1 MKGTSKKLFSF
12 ILTVVAIVFC
22 LFCFKVSVHADGSL
36 SDVSSDSNKENV
48 EAENTTDVLME
59 SNGKQL
65 ADDTNKDLLKD
76 DNKGSNDKAESN
88 STSQDSHVDLNST
101 RSSGLERIEKS
112 ADGKLYYIDST
123 GKRKTSAGWI
133 YFDGKKY
140 FASPGGSL
148 YTNRMITFG
157 SYGYYMGSDGS
168 VLLGHFRGADRVYRY
183 ADAIGNLEDES
194 YGKLAAVGWREDNYF
209 AHGGYGA
216 LYHNQFISFGKVRYY
231 MNTDGSVVK
240 TEFNYGNK
248 RYSPDPVTGEIKSG
262 KAGWIID
269 KSKNTKKFAKG
280 DGTLYIN
287 QMITFGSYGY
297 YMGSDGSVLL
307 GHFRGADRVYRY
319 ADAIGNLEDESY
331 GKLAAVGWREDN
343 YFAHG
348 GYGALYHNQ
357 FISFGKVRY
366 YMNTD
371 GSVVKTEFNYG
382 NKRYSPDPVTGE
394 IKSGKA
400 GWIIDKSKNTK
411 KFAKGDGTLYINQMI
426 TFGSYGYYMGSD
438 GSVLLGHFRG
448 ADRVYR
454 YADAIGNLEDESYG
468 KLAAVGWRE
477 DNYFAHGGYGELYN
491 NQFITFGDKI
501 YYMTGDGSVAKSK
514 FQFMKGVI
522 INPDPT
528 GLISFSEY
536 NYYLPQISAMQSARS
551 ILKQIGNSL
560 WAAYKWAGSAITY
573 KNMTTDADKGI
584 SYFANIAFNQR
595 SGNCYTMASAFYY
608 MALSLGYDVY
618 QVSGFH
624 QGRYKEW
631 PHSWCEIRQNGGTY
645 IYDPDILKEMD
656 REIYGRKYGE
666 SGTLKYLVSQNK
678 YMKL

>member
-1 MKGTSKKLFSF
+1 MRGTSKKLFSF

-48 EAENTTDVLME
+48 EAENTIDVLVE
-59 SNGKQL
+59 SNSKQL
-65 ADDTNKDLLKD
+65 VDDTNKDLLKD

-101 RSSGLERIEKS
+101 RSSGQERIEKA
-112 ADGKLYYIDST
+112 ADGKLYYTDST

-133 YFDGKKY
+133 YFDGRKY

-157 SYGYYMGSDGS
+157 SYGYYIGSDGSVVLGHFRGADGVYRYADAIGNLEDESYGKLAAVGWRENNYFAYGGYGALYHNQFISFGKVRYYMNTDGSVVKTEFNYGNKRYSPDPVTGEIKSGKAGWIIDKAKNTKKFSKGDGTVYFNQMITFGKYGYYMGSDGS
-168 VLLGHFRGADRVYRY
+168 VVLGHFRGADRVFRY

-240 TEFNYGNK
+240 TEFNYGDT
-248 RYSPDPVTGEIKSG
+248 RYMPDPVTGEIKSG

-280 DGTLYIN
+280 DGTIYFN

-297 YMGSDGSVLL
+297 YMGSDGNVLL
-307 GHFRGADRVYRY
+307 GHFRGADGV
-319 ADAIGNLEDESY
+319 
-331 GKLAAVGWREDN
+331 
-343 YFAHG
+343 F
-348 GYGALYHNQ
+348 
-357 FISFGKVRY
+357 
-366 YMNTD
+366 
-371 GSVVKTEFNYG
+371 
-382 NKRYSPDPVTGE
+382 
-394 IKSGKA
+394 
-400 GWIIDKSKNTK
+400 
-411 KFAKGDGTLYINQMI
+411 
-426 TFGSYGYYMGSD
+426 
-438 GSVLLGHFRG
+438 
-448 ADRVYR
+448 R

-477 DNYFAHGGYGELYN
+477 DNYFAHGGYGELYH

-522 INPDPT
+522 INPGPT
-528 GLISFSEY
+528 GLISLSEY

-666 SGTLKYLVSQNK
+666 SGTLKYLVSKNK

>member
-1 MKGTSKKLFSF
+1 MRGTSKKLFSF

-48 EAENTTDVLME
+48 EAENTIDVLVE
-59 SNGKQL
+59 SNSKQL
-65 ADDTNKDLLKD
+65 VDDTNKDLLKD

-88 STSQDSHVDLNST
+88 STLQDSHIDSNST
-101 RSSGLERIEKS
+101 RSSGQERIEKS
-112 ADGKLYYIDST
+112 ADGKLYYIDSS

-148 YTNRMITFG
+148 YTN
-157 SYGYYMGSDGS
+157 
-168 VLLGHFRGADRVYRY
+168 
-183 ADAIGNLEDES
+183 
-194 YGKLAAVGWREDNYF
+194 
-209 AHGGYGA
+209 
-216 LYHNQFISFGKVRYY
+216 
-231 MNTDGSVVK
+231 
-240 TEFNYGNK
+240 
-248 RYSPDPVTGEIKSG
+248 
-262 KAGWIID
+262 
-269 KSKNTKKFAKG
+269 
-280 DGTLYIN
+280 

-297 YMGSDGSVLL
+297 YMGSDGSVVL
-307 GHFRGADRVYRY
+307 GHFRGADGVYRY
-319 ADAIGNLEDESY
+319 ADA
-331 GKLAAVGWREDN
+331 
-343 YFAHG
+343 
-348 GYGALYHNQ
+348 
-357 FISFGKVRY
+357 
-366 YMNTD
+366 T
-371 GSVVKTEFNYG
+371 
-382 NKRYSPDPVTGE
+382 
-394 IKSGKA
+394 
-400 GWIIDKSKNTK
+400 
-411 KFAKGDGTLYINQMI
+411 
-426 TFGSYGYYMGSD
+426 
-438 GSVLLGHFRG
+438 
-448 ADRVYR
+448 
-454 YADAIGNLEDESYG
+454 GNLEDESYG

-477 DNYFAHGGYGELYN
+477 DNYFAHGGYGELYHN
-491 NQFITFGDKI
+491 QFISFGQVRYYMNTDGSVVKTDFNYGNKRYSPDPATGEIKSGKAGWIIDKAKNTKKFSKGDGTVYFNRMITFGKYGYYMGSDGSVVLGHFRGADGVYRYADAIGELEDESYGKLAAVGWREDNYFAHGGYGELYHNQFITFGDKI

-522 INPDPT
+522 INPGPT
-528 GLISFSEY
+528 GLISLSEY

-666 SGTLKYLVSQNK
+666 SGTLKYLVSKNK

>member
-1 MKGTSKKLFSF
+1 MRIRYSRYILNLFLVTVF
-12 ILTVVAIVFC
+12 LTLCSLVFA
-22 LFCFKVSVHADGSL
+22 LSVYADDGSG
-36 SDVSSDSNKENV
+36 STKTNPDENAYISGGNINEKGNNDAQV
-48 EAENTTDVLME
+48 DESVLTNPDVLKSGE
-59 SNGKQL
+59 SVSPENNEQINNQTL
-65 ADDTNKDLLKD
+65 
-76 DNKGSNDKAESN
+76 
-88 STSQDSHVDLNST
+88 
-101 RSSGLERIEKS
+101 SSPSGVPEKIEKA

-148 YTNRMITFG
+148 YTN
-157 SYGYYMGSDGS
+157 
-168 VLLGHFRGADRVYRY
+168 
-183 ADAIGNLEDES
+183 
-194 YGKLAAVGWREDNYF
+194 
-209 AHGGYGA
+209 
-216 LYHNQFISFGKVRYY
+216 
-231 MNTDGSVVK
+231 
-240 TEFNYGNK
+240 
-248 RYSPDPVTGEIKSG
+248 
-262 KAGWIID
+262 
-269 KSKNTKKFAKG
+269 
-280 DGTLYIN
+280 

-307 GHFRGADRVYRY
+307 GHFRGADGVYRY
-319 ADAIGNLEDESY
+319 ADA
-331 GKLAAVGWREDN
+331 A
-343 YFAHG
+343 
-348 GYGALYHNQ
+348 
-357 FISFGKVRY
+357 
-366 YMNTD
+366 
-371 GSVVKTEFNYG
+371 
-382 NKRYSPDPVTGE
+382 
-394 IKSGKA
+394 
-400 GWIIDKSKNTK
+400 
-411 KFAKGDGTLYINQMI
+411 
-426 TFGSYGYYMGSD
+426 
-438 GSVLLGHFRG
+438 
-448 ADRVYR
+448 
-454 YADAIGNLEDESYG
+454 GNLEDESYG

-477 DNYFAHGGYGELYN
+477 DNYFAHGGYGELYH

-522 INPDPT
+522 INPGPT
-528 GLISFSEY
+528 GLISLSEY

-666 SGTLKYLVSQNK
+666 SGTLKYLVSKNK

>member
-1 MKGTSKKLFSF
+1 MRIRYSRF
-12 ILTVVAIVFC
+12 ILNLFFVTVFLTLCSLVFA
-22 LFCFKVSVHADGSL
+22 LSVYADDGSG
-36 SDVSSDSNKENV
+36 STKTNPDENAYISGGNINEKGNNDAQV
-48 EAENTTDVLME
+48 DESVLTNPDVLKSGE
-59 SNGKQL
+59 SVSPENNEQINNQTL
-65 ADDTNKDLLKD
+65 
-76 DNKGSNDKAESN
+76 
-88 STSQDSHVDLNST
+88 
-101 RSSGLERIEKS
+101 SSPSGVPEKIEKA

-448 ADRVYR
+448 ADGVYR
-454 YADAIGNLEDESYG
+454 YADAAGNLEDESYG

-477 DNYFAHGGYGELYN
+477 DNYFAYGGYGELYH
-491 NQFITFGDKI
+491 NQFITFGEKI
-501 YYMTGDGSVAKSK
+501 YYMNTDGSIVKTPFRYRWAN
-514 FQFMKGVI
+514 I
-522 INPDPT
+522 TPNPTT
-528 GLISFSEY
+528 GLISRADY
-536 NYYLPQISAMQSARS
+536 NRAVNTGPYPYQRYALVNLSQQYVQLWVNGRMIYSTLVVTGKPSTPTPRGTFS
-551 ILKQIGNSL
+551 IL
-560 WAAYKWAGSAITY
+560 YKTTNTY
-573 KNMTTDADKGI
+573 LTGP
-584 SYFANIAFNQR
+584 
-595 SGNCYTMASAFYY
+595 
-608 MALSLGYDVY
+608 GYHLHVNY
-618 QVSGFH
+618 WMPFTH
-624 QGRYKEW
+624 QGHGLHDAYWLKSNQFGGNTYLSGWGSHGCVNMPNSAAQTFYRYL
-631 PHSWCEIRQNGGTY
+631 SAG
-645 IYDPDILKEMD
+645 D
-656 REIYGRKYGE
+656 RVIII
-666 SGTLKYLVSQNK
+666 
-678 YMKL
+678 